1 MGKRQGQHP
10 NRSIRDSVLG
20 PAIVIGTLLA
30 VVLIST
36 CPLSAT
42 TSPVATIRLLNEAEV
57 TGTAIILGEIAE
69 IDYHLPDE
77 NDKAR
82 QALLDI
88 HIGRAPLPGNS
99 RQIAVGQIE
108 VRLRQAGIHP
118 STVRLIPPPGGSVK
132 VTTATEQVTKDMV
145 TTVVLSQLQERVG
158 ADFYVSVEAGDALP
172 LVVPLGELDLRMEA
186 LPPGPGNYRVNV
198 GVYVDGQRYR
208 TIQVRV
214 QLEPRQ
220 PVVVATRDIPVGA
233 TILPEAVDQVIPDV
247 SPPKEAFF
255 ELTAVIGLETQ
266 RAIKQGEPIT
276 AQDVRVPI
284 LVQAGDV
291 VVIEA
296 ISGAITVKTLGVA
309 LQNGKLGDVI
319 RVENIESRKEIMAR
333 IVKQGIV
340 RLELFG
346 E

>member
-1 MGKRQGQHP
+1 VGKRQRQYP

-20 PAIVIGTLLA
+20 LAIVIGTLLA
-30 VVLIST
+30 VGLIFA

-42 TSPVATIRLLNEAEV
+42 TSPVATISLFTEAEV

-77 NDKAR
+77 NDEAR
-82 QALLDI
+82 QGLLDI

-99 RQIAVGQIE
+99 RQIAIGQIE

-118 STVRLIPPPGGSVK
+118 SSVKLIPPPGGSVK
-132 VTTATEQVTKDMV
+132 VTTATQEVTKAMV
-145 TTVVLSQLQERVG
+145 TTVVLSRLQERAG

-172 LVVPLGELDLRMEA
+172 LIVPLGQLDLRMEA
-186 LPPGPGNYRVNV
+186 LPPGPGNYRANV
-198 GVYVDGQRYR
+198 GVHVDGQRYR

-214 QLEPRQ
+214 QLESRQ
-220 PVVVATRDIPVGA
+220 PVVVAARDIPAGA
-233 TILPEAVDQVIPDV
+233 IILPEAVVQAIPDV
-247 SPPKEAFF
+247 SPPKEAFL
-255 ELTAVIGLETQ
+255 ESAAVIGLETQ
-266 RAIKQGEPIT
+266 RTIKQGEPIT
-276 AQDVRVPI
+276 SKDVSVPL
-284 LVQAGDV
+284 LVQAGDI

-296 ISGAITVKTLGVA
+296 LSGAITVKTLGVA

-319 RVENIESRKEIMAR
+319 QVENIESRKEIMAR
-333 IVKQGIV
+333 IVTQGVV

>member
-1 MGKRQGQHP
+1 
-10 NRSIRDSVLG
+10 LG
-20 PAIVIGTLLA
+20 LAIVIGTLLA
-30 VVLIST
+30 VGLIFA

-42 TSPVATIRLLNEAEV
+42 TSPVATISLFTEAEV

-77 NDKAR
+77 NDEAR
-82 QALLDI
+82 QGLLDI

-99 RQIAVGQIE
+99 RQIAIGQIE

-118 STVRLIPPPGGSVK
+118 SSVKLIPPPGGSVK
-132 VTTATEQVTKDMV
+132 VTTAT
-145 TTVVLSQLQERVG
+145 QERAG

-172 LVVPLGELDLRMEA
+172 LIVPLGQLDLRMEA
-186 LPPGPGNYRVNV
+186 LPPGPGNYRANV
-198 GVYVDGQRYR
+198 GVHVDGQRYR

-214 QLEPRQ
+214 QLESRQ
-220 PVVVATRDIPVGA
+220 PVVVAARDIPAGA
-233 TILPEAVDQVIPDV
+233 IILPEAVVQAIPDV
-247 SPPKEAFF
+247 SPPKEAFL
-255 ELTAVIGLETQ
+255 ESAAVIGLETQ
-266 RAIKQGEPIT
+266 RTIKQGEPIT
-276 AQDVRVPI
+276 SKDVSVPL
-284 LVQAGDV
+284 LVQAGDI

-296 ISGAITVKTLGVA
+296 LSGAITVKTLGVA

-319 RVENIESRKEIMAR
+319 QVENIESRKEIMAR
-333 IVKQGIV
+333 IVTQGVV